1 MSIILATQNMAD
13 FKNRSIDFFA
23 NAQYPLIMKQQQQS
37 DNVLRDLFGVSGSQL
52 QDLKQAIT
60 NLQKGELI
68 TRDSSLAELG
78 LGASWKKIK
87 VTHLI

>member
-1 MSIILATQNMAD
+1 M
-13 FKNRSIDFFA
+13 R
-23 NAQYPLIMKQQQQS
+23 QQQQS
-37 DNVLRDLFGVSGSQL
+37 DGVLRDLFGVSGSQL

-68 TRDSSLAELG
+68 TRDNSLAELG